1 MKFETIKLENIRSH
15 VDSELVF
22 SSGFN
27 CLVGGLGQGK
37 STVLFAID
45 FVLFGDPLSR
55 SYDYLL
61 REDAQQGSVTA
72 VFVQNGS
79 TYMIHRGL
87 KRQEKGITQDTD
99 QLKLYKDGKLIAGNK
114 NEAVA
119 EEIKELTGFDKTLFR
134 ELVWIRQEHLK
145 ELIDMT
151 PRERQKKLDQLF
163 GLSDYEL
170 AWSNLQGFQ
179 RIYETEKGVL
189 ERDIDV
195 VRIAKLDEDYTKSV
209 EDYLS
214 VGEKLEKTKTK
225 LVQAEATLKQTTE
238 HLADLEELQKTTETL
253 QRREVQLQTNI
264 ANSQRR
270 SRELLDQNIT
280 NKRRLEEYENQ
291 LEQLQKQKTAN
302 IQALE
307 QENVN
312 PESSLRELRNILNEV
327 DNQLR
332 SIGGEMEATRRE
344 MTASKTKISSIITEN
359 KCPRCLQ
366 ELTGEYKQSLKD
378 SMEKEQKESQQRLA
392 ELQTKYDALKKHYSA
407 VNGAVSALQQVI
419 PRIEDITKQ
428 VAEKQEQQTKFSSQI
443 EETKQETA
451 KLQQLLE
458 ETRAERTKFDVT
470 ELESAREQN
479 KTAFRDHLN
488 AKNEATTLEQRKQ
501 ELALRVDELKERL
514 DYAQQ
519 KVKRKARIGRL
530 VEIIERIRV
539 AYRSIQPKLR
549 GEFVRFLELAV
560 QRMLNALAGD
570 VGPRLTVN
578 IDETYSPYVSSEQG
592 YDREVTNLSGGERT
606 LLAFAYRIGL
616 GQLIMQYRAGHG
628 LYMLLLDEPT
638 ESLGRE
644 DGSVE
649 RLAQAISRL
658 KAIEQIIAV
667 THNEA
672 FAEKAE
678 HVIRIEKEANASQ
691 VYVEK

>member
-1 MKFETIKLENIRSH
+1 VKFETIKLENIRSH

-458 ETRAERTKFDVT
+458 ETRAEITKFDVT

-519 KVKRKARIGRL
+519 KVKRKERIGRL

>member
-1 MKFETIKLENIRSH
+1 VKFETIKLENIRSH

>member
-458 ETRAERTKFDVT
+458 ETRAEITKFDVT

-519 KVKRKARIGRL
+519 KVKRKERIGRL

>member
-1 MKFETIKLENIRSH
+1 VKFEAIKLENIRSH

-22 SSGFN
+22 GSGFN

-37 STVLFAID
+37 STVLYAID

-72 VFVQNGS
+72 VFVQNGN
-79 TYMIHRGL
+79 TYKIHRAL
-87 KRQEKGITQDTD
+87 KRQEKGISQDID
-99 QLKLYKDGKLIAGNK
+99 QLKLYRDGRLIAGNK

-119 EEIKELTGFDKTLFR
+119 EELKALTGFDKTLFR

-145 ELIDMT
+145 ELLDIT

-170 AWSNLQGFQ
+170 AWSNLQMFQ
-179 RIYETEKGVL
+179 RTYETEKAVL

-195 VRIAKLDEDYTKSV
+195 VRIAKLDGDYSKSV
-209 EDYLS
+209 EEFLS

-225 LVQAEATLKQTTE
+225 LMEAEATLKQTTE
-238 HLADLEELQKTTETL
+238 RLADLEELQKTTETL

-280 NKRRLEEYENQ
+280 NKRRLEEYTNL
-291 LEQLQKQKTAN
+291 LEQLQKQKTAST
-302 IQALE
+302 QTLL
-307 QENVN
+307 QECLD
-312 PESSLRELRNILNEV
+312 PEGSLRELRSHLNEV
-327 DNQLR
+327 EDQLR
-332 SIGGEMEATRRE
+332 SIGGEQEATRRE
-344 MTASKTKISSIITEN
+344 MSASVSKISSIITEN

-366 ELTGEYKQSLKD
+366 DLTGEYKQSLKD
-378 SMEKEQKESQQRLA
+378 SLEKEQTESKQRLG
-392 ELQTKYDALKKHYSA
+392 ELQTKFDELKKHHSA
-407 VNGAVSALQQVI
+407 VNGAVTNLQQLT

-428 VAEKQEQQTKFSSQI
+428 VAEKQEQLTKFSSQI

-451 KLQQLLE
+451 KFQQQLE
-458 ETRAERTKFDVT
+458 ETRAEITKFDVT

-479 KTAFRDHLN
+479 KAAFRDHLN
-488 AKNEATTLEQRKQ
+488 AKNEASTLEQRKT
-501 ELALRVDELKERL
+501 ELAVRVDELKERL

-519 KVKRKARIGRL
+519 KVERKERIGKL
-530 VEIIERIRV
+530 VEVIERIRV

-549 GEFVRFLELAV
+549 GEFVNFLERAV
-560 QRMLNALAGD
+560 QRMLNTLVGD

-606 LLAFAYRIGL
+606 LLAFAYRTDNAVP
-616 GQLIMQYRAGHG
+616 RR
-628 LYMLLLDEPT
+628 T
-638 ESLGRE
+638 
-644 DGSVE
+644 
-649 RLAQAISRL
+649 RLVYAI
-658 KAIEQIIAV
+658 V
-667 THNEA
+667 G
-672 FAEKAE
+672 
-678 HVIRIEKEANASQ
+678 
-691 VYVEK
+691 